1 MMTSLQ
7 QLISGSSPAW
17 LFAKIAHN
25 ARLIQEGTIEFSCL
39 YMYLNHG
46 FDINKI
52 IFIPL
57 RSAVQNL

>member
-1 MMTSLQ
+1 MMTSTQ

-39 YMYLNHG
+39 YMYLDHG

-57 RSAVQNL
+57 RSAVQNS

>member
-1 MMTSLQ
+1 MMTSTQ

-17 LFAKIAHN
+17 LFGKIAHN

-39 YMYLNHG
+39 YMYLDHR
-46 FDINKI
+46 FVINKT

>member
-1 MMTSLQ
+1 MMTSTQ

-17 LFAKIAHN
+17 LFSKIAHN

-39 YMYLNHG
+39 YMYLDHG